1 VSKEY
6 DIVVMGAGH
15 NGLVAACYLAKAGK
29 KVLVIERNKWAGG
42 GVVTQELTVP
52 GFRHDQHSISH
63 VCLAAN
69 PMMTDD
75 ELGLLGKFDLTYN
88 FLDIPSITLFPDGSH
103 LCLYKDIDKT
113 CESIAQ
119 FSQRDAE
126 TYRTHATFGKKV
138 VPMFLQGMFSPP
150 APMGAFLSMLD
161 QSQEGRDLF
170 QMMTRSPLDILNNL
184 YESDKVK
191 IHFMKPVA
199 QLLQM
204 PDDMGTGLCML
215 MIPGLMHT
223 YGIPK
228 PVGGSGRLTDALIRC
243 FRHYGGEVVMESE
256 VKKVV
261 TRHGRAIGL
270 ETLDGQLHTGRD
282 AVLAAIH
289 PKRLDRFIDGLD
301 EDLLRRA
308 NRVKSSPF
316 NILTAHYAINEKA
329 KFVAGDVVTQA
340 SATEYATTTHFKEF
354 VDQFEP
360 LRRGEVIREKLM
372 FSGADQSHRDPS
384 RAPPGKGVMLTQAF
398 VPYFLKDGGPQRWDE
413 YKEEVADMILA
424 GMQPF
429 LTNFTADNIIAR
441 TVDSPLD
448 HERHSPNS
456 FVDGDEHGLGTYLFQ
471 GGSNRPIAELSN
483 YTVPGVAGLYL
494 CGPFMHPSGGVFGGG
509 RATAIKMF
517 QDLGLDFQKVAAAD
531 RVTLQRKT
539 GFEKKAGPDAPVAP
553 RATAAAAGAAAAG
566 AAAAVSTPKDAQSMQ
581 DVVLYGADGE
591 RMISISSLEPC
602 AGGLQINGRI
612 YGTVPLLAT
621 LRPEDLRRCLGLL
634 RWRLIPFLFGM
645 LFRRTGASS
654 APR

>member
-1 VSKEY
+1 MSKQY

-29 KVLVIERNKWAGG
+29 KVLVVERNKWAGG

-75 ELGLLGKFDLTYN
+75 ELGLLGKFDLNYN
-88 FLDIPSITLFPDGSH
+88 FLDIPSITLFPDGTH
-103 LCLYKDIDKT
+103 LCLYKDVDKT

-126 TYRTHATFGKKV
+126 TYRKHATFGKKV
-138 VPMFLQGMFSPP
+138 VPMFLQGMYSPP

-170 QMMTRSPLDILNNL
+170 QMMTRSPLDILNYM

-243 FRHYGGEVVMESE
+243 FEHYGGEVVMESQ
-256 VKKVV
+256 VDKVV
-261 TRHGRAIGL
+261 TKHGRAVGL
-270 ETLDGQLHTGRD
+270 QTQDGQLHTAKD

-329 KFVAGDVVTQA
+329 KFFAGDVVTKA
-340 SATEYATTTHFKEF
+340 SATEYATTMNFKEF

-372 FSGADQSHRDPS
+372 FSGADQSHHDPS

-398 VPYFLKDGGPQRWDE
+398 VPYFLKDGGPQRWDD
-413 YKEEVADMILA
+413 YKEEVADMILD
-424 GMQPF
+424 GMRPF
-429 LTNFTADNIIAR
+429 ISNFTAENIIAR

-456 FVDGDEHGLGTYLFQ
+456 FVDGDEHGLGTYFFQ
-471 GGSNRPIAELSN
+471 GGSNRPIPELSN
-483 YTVPGVAGLYL
+483 YTVPGVSGLYL

-517 QDLGLDFQKVAAAD
+517 QDLGLDFQKVVDQD
-531 RVTLQRKT
+531 RVKLTRTT
-539 GFEKKAGPDAPVAP
+539 GFEKKAPPVEAAPPEVSAAPV
-553 RATAAAAGAAAAG
+553 
-566 AAAAVSTPKDAQSMQ
+566 AAAAVQTAQASAAEH
-581 DVVLYGADGE
+581 DVVLYGGDGE
-591 RMISISSLEPC
+591 PMISISSLE
-602 AGGLQINGRI
+602 AGEAGLLINGRI
-612 YGTVPLLAT
+612 YGTVPLRAT
-621 LRPEDLRRCLGLL
+621 LKPADLRRSLGLL
-634 RWRLIPFLFGM
+634 SWGLIPFQIKLLFK
-645 LFRRTGASS
+645 R
-654 APR
+654 